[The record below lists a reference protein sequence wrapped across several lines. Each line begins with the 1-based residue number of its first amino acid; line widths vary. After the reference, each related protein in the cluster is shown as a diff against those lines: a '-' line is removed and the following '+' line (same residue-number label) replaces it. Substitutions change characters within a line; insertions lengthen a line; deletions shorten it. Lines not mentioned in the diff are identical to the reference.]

1 MTDLMRLHQAI
12 LTECQT
18 ITGIQTVASEPQRL
32 DQITLPALLVDWVE
46 LTPAQDLG
54 TGELMLDSHWEMR
67 FIVSE
72 QQAQS
77 ITMGLLQSLLRT
89 LYYQRWGLTGVDPL
103 RFKQVTP
110 DHMTPTLQGHSI
122 WLIEWTQ
129 TIALGECVWDAKGIV
144 PTTITVNQDAR
155 L

>member
-1 MTDLMRLHQAI
+1 MTDLIQLQQAI
-12 LTECQT
+12 LTECEA

-72 QQAQS
+72 QQAHS
-77 ITMGLLQSLLRT
+77 VTIALLQSVLRS
-89 LYYQRWGLTGVDPL
+89 LYYQRWGLRGVDPL
-103 RFKQVTP
+103 QLKQVIP
-110 DHMTPTLQGHSI
+110 DHMTPTLQGHHI

-129 TIALGECVWDAKGIV
+129 TIALGECVWDANGIV
-144 PTTITVNQDAR
+144 PTMVTVNIHA
-155 L
+155 

>member
-1 MTDLMRLHQAI
+1 MTDLIQLHQAI
-12 LTECQT
+12 LTECEA

-32 DQITLPALLVDWVE
+32 DQIILPALLVDWVE

-72 QQAQS
+72 QQTHS
-77 ITMGLLQSLLRT
+77 VTMGLLQFVLRS
-89 LYYQRWGLTGVDPL
+89 LYYQRWGLRDVDPL
-103 RFKQVTP
+103 RLKQVTP
-110 DHMTPTLQGHSI
+110 DHMAPSLQGHHI

-129 TIALGECVWDAKGIV
+129 TIILGECVWDASGIV
-144 PTTITVNQDAR
+144 PTTMTVNAHA
-155 L
+155 